1 MVGVGALALVGSGC
15 AKGSLPLPQR
25 QGLPTAG
32 SPFPQSGGASGG
44 GGVPSLPA
52 PGAGSPA
59 GLPSPGGGGAAGLP
73 SSGLPSPGLPSA
85 GGGASSGAGDQSG
98 DASDGADSGGAGGAG
113 TQTGADAGEAG
124 AGRAGTAGTETGGT
138 ETGGTET
145 GGAETGWDV
154 STELPDVAGGAGD
167 NRDGAA
173 EGDSTGGA
181 GENPDGADDGIA
193 GGAAGDG
200 ETAQDPS
207 KTDDALAQAL
217 EDFDEGL
224 LKERLEAARQ
234 AETAG
239 AVDGAPQVAQDGSAH
254 EGGDQTGTAG
264 GGKGNVGRPPATA
277 PGPPPPPTPD
287 TPDAR
292 DEDVVARQIREAA
305 EKETDPEL
313 KELLWQEYERY
324 KAGL

>member
-1 MVGVGALALVGSGC
+1 MVGVGALALVGSGIGC

-98 DASDGADSGGAGGAG
+98 DASDGADSGGAGGTG

-124 AGRAGTAGTETGGT
+124 AGQAGTAGTESGGA
-138 ETGGTET
+138 ET

-200 ETAQDPS
+200 QTAQDPS

-234 AETAG
+234 AEAAG

-264 GGKGNVGRPPATA
+264 GGKSNVGRRPPATA

>member
-1 MVGVGALALVGSGC
+1 MVGVGALALVGSGVGC

-98 DASDGADSGGAGGAG
+98 DATDGADSGGAGSAG

-124 AGRAGTAGTETGGT
+124 AGRAGTAGT